1 MILEEIAA
9 KARERGEADKEKI
22 SLSEMKRL
30 AFSHKSKLDPFA
42 FENALRDRDISFI
55 CEVKK
60 ASPSKG
66 VIAEDF
72 PYVEIAMEYEEA
84 LATCVSV
91 LTEPY
96 YFLGSDEYLKE
107 IREAINIPIIRK
119 DFTIDEYQIY
129 QAKALGADCVL
140 LICALLDTETLK
152 EYLKICDELS
162 ISAIVETHDEE
173 EIKSAIEAGA
183 RIIGVNNRNLKNFT
197 VNVANSTSL
206 RNLVP
211 EDVIFVAESGIKDA
225 NDINELRK
233 NNVDAVLI
241 GETLMR
247 ADDKRKMLASLKGT
261 MIKICGLKRMEDV
274 EIVNKYKPDFVGFVF
289 ANTKRFVSDELA
301 VQMKNALDKSIK
313 VVGVF
318 QNDTIEHFEKLCGE
332 GAIDAVQIH
341 GDESEEF
348 VSEVMI
354 RTGKPVIR
362 ALKGISR
369 ACLEADFKRCVADYI
384 MVDSVSARGFGG
396 TGKTFDLS
404 ILPESNK
411 KIFVAGGIDE
421 DNVDDIIDT
430 VFPYC
435 VDVSSR
441 VESDGFKDEEKIKR
455 IIEKVRTHY
464 ER

>member
-1 MILEEIAA
+1 
-9 KARERGEADKEKI
+9 
-22 SLSEMKRL
+22 
-30 AFSHKSKLDPFA
+30 
-42 FENALRDRDISFI
+42 
-55 CEVKK
+55 
-60 ASPSKG
+60 
-66 VIAEDF
+66 
-72 PYVEIAMEYEEA
+72 
-84 LATCVSV
+84 
-91 LTEPY
+91 
-96 YFLGSDEYLKE
+96 
-107 IREAINIPIIRK
+107 
-119 DFTIDEYQIY
+119 
-129 QAKALGADCVL
+129 
-140 LICALLDTETLK
+140 
-152 EYLKICDELS
+152 
-162 ISAIVETHDEE
+162 
-173 EIKSAIEAGA
+173 
-183 RIIGVNNRNLKNFT
+183 
-197 VNVANSTSL
+197 
-206 RNLVP
+206 
-211 EDVIFVAESGIKDA
+211 
-225 NDINELRK
+225 
-233 NNVDAVLI
+233 
-241 GETLMR
+241 MR
-247 ADDKRKMLASLKGT
+247 ATDKRKMLASLKGT

-289 ANTKRFVSDELA
+289 ANIKRFVSDELA

-318 QNDTIEHFEKLCGE
+318 QNDTIEQVEKLCGE
-332 GAIDAVQIH
+332 GAIDVVQIH

-369 ACLEADFKRCVADYI
+369 ESLEADFKRCVADYI

-435 VDVSSR
+435 VDVSSS